1 MFDRFRLSTLL
12 LALLAVPF
20 IGCGSSSGIDSIQV
34 SPAAVSFTGTGQT
47 ANLTATATIDH
58 GSHPATNENVTSLV
72 TWTSGAPG
80 VATVSST
87 GVVLSV
93 GPGTALIT
101 ASINGFTGT
110 VTSISTVTVTVA
122 GAGTGSGGAAAEPLV
137 SIAVLPG
144 TITDQNLLGT
154 GQFLAYGT
162 FSTIPTVMDIT
173 NGYTRDGVFTPVT
186 WISAAQEIF
195 PITSSGAPGETGG
208 LVTAVGSG
216 TDPIYA
222 VATNPDG
229 TVVISPSAT
238 FNCPFVPYVPAT
250 ATAPAVLGSCNPET
264 IAPGL
269 LVTLA
274 VFNAGLNTTN
284 WLVTAPSATGT
295 PDVIHCGPGWTGTG
309 GSVCTAT
316 YPVGTTVTLT
326 APTQAGV
333 AFGGWS
339 FNCNSISP
347 NPSTAAGPN
356 TCTITLGNATSSN
369 ESVGAIFN

>member
-12 LALLAVPF
+12 LALLALPF

-34 SPAAVSFTGTGQT
+34 TPASVSFTGTGQT
-47 ANLTATATIDH
+47 ANLSATATIGH
-58 GSHPATNENVTSLV
+58 GSHPATNENVTDMV
-72 TWTSGAPG
+72 TWASGAPD

-87 GVVLSV
+87 GVVTSV
-93 GPGTALIT
+93 GAGTAVIT

-110 VTSISTVTVTVA
+110 VTSTSAITVTVA
-122 GAGTGSGGAAAEPLV
+122 GAGTGGAAAEPLL

-162 FSTIPTVMDIT
+162 FSSTPTVMDIT

-186 WISAAQEIF
+186 WISGAQEIF

-229 TVVISPSAT
+229 TVVYSPSAT
-238 FNCPFVPYVPAT
+238 FNCPLVPYTPASGT
-250 ATAPAVLGSCNPET
+250 SPAVLGSCNSET
-264 IAPGL
+264 IASGL
-269 LVTLA
+269 LVTLT

-295 PDVIHCGPGWTGTG
+295 ANVIHCGPGWTGTG

-316 YPVGTTVTLT
+316 YPLGTTVVLT
-326 APTQAGV
+326 APAQAGV

-339 FNCNSISP
+339 WNCTSIRP
-347 NPSTAAGPN
+347 DPSSAAGPN
-356 TCTITLGNATSSN
+356 VCTITLGNATSSN